1 MDCLSHENT
10 RVRLGNLPMEY
21 VKSSPYLLSFMDK
34 YELKKRIVSALSH
47 SDVKNMGNKCIA
59 SIEVCHQ

>member
-1 MDCLSHENT
+1 M
-10 RVRLGNLPMEY
+10 GNLPMEY

-34 YELKKRIVSALSH
+34 YELKKQIASALPH
-47 SDVKNMGNKCIA
+47 SDVKDMENGRIA